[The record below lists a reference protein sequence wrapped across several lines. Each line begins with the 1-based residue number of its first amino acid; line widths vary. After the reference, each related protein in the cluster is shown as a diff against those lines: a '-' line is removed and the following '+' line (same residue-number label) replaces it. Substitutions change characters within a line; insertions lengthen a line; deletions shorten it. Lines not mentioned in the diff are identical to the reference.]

1 MFSKLCF
8 RHIPDIIGAISAI
21 YTAITVNDNQ
31 CSADMIL
38 DFRLRKSHL
47 FQALTYL
54 VNATFP
60 CLDKAS
66 LVEDIGY
73 VAIARL

>member
-1 MFSKLCF
+1 MFPTFVS
-8 RHIPDIIGAISAI
+8 DIIGAISAI

-66 LVEDIGY
+66 LVEGIGY